1 MNAKLNHMALYGALL
16 SIVIF
21 TTTTWASSLHVASH
35 DPRALKADPKKAGEP
50 IAPVLT
56 DIGDTHMPI
65 TTQSDKAQYFFDQGL
80 RLTYAFNHQEALRS
94 FKEAARHD
102 PDAAMAYW
110 GWALVL
116 GPNLNLPMSAE
127 VAPQAYEAIQMAV
140 GLKDKVTAKESSLIV
155 ALAQRYAADP
165 PADRKALDTAYA
177 DAMKQVH
184 TRFAEDNDIATLYAA
199 ALMNLSPWNY
209 WTRDGRPKARTP
221 DILST
226 LERVMQRDPEHEG
239 ALHYYI
245 HAVEAVDAERGAAV
259 ADRLRG
265 LTPGAGHLV
274 HMPTHVY
281 MQLGR
286 YAESFE
292 LNVQAAKADENYLVQ
307 CRAQGIYP
315 LGYYPH
321 NLHFQAWAALM
332 MGNREKALKAARKV
346 ASKVPEDFSHNTWG
360 LYQTFASMPLFALV
374 RFGQWDA
381 VLEEPRPPEKWRY
394 MAGIWHYARGMAYTH
409 TGRYKSAQK
418 ELETLQIIAMDPVS
432 GHEAVGFG
440 NTPTLLTIAGEV
452 LAGELAAK
460 QKRFEVAIGHL
471 DRAVRMEDSLM
482 YNEPPDWY
490 YPVRHTLGAVLI
502 EAGRPAEAEVVYWQD
517 LKRYRDNGYS
527 LYGLWQSLKAQGR
540 DAEARQLQQSYAQA
554 WAHADRSLSSSRF

>member
-1 MNAKLNHMALYGALL
+1 
-16 SIVIF
+16 
-21 TTTTWASSLHVASH
+21 
-35 DPRALKADPKKAGEP
+35 
-50 IAPVLT
+50 
-56 DIGDTHMPI
+56 
-65 TTQSDKAQYFFDQGL
+65 
-80 RLTYAFNHQEALRS
+80 
-94 FKEAARHD
+94 
-102 PDAAMAYW
+102 
-110 GWALVL
+110 
-116 GPNLNLPMSAE
+116 
-127 VAPQAYEAIQMAV
+127 
-140 GLKDKVTAKESSLIV
+140 
-155 ALAQRYAADP
+155 
-165 PADRKALDTAYA
+165 
-177 DAMKQVH
+177 
-184 TRFAEDNDIATLYAA
+184 
-199 ALMNLSPWNY
+199 
-209 WTRDGRPKARTP
+209 
-221 DILST
+221 
-226 LERVMQRDPEHEG
+226 MQRDPHHEG

-245 HAVEAVDAERGAAV
+245 HAVEAVDAERGAAA

-292 LNVQAAKADENYLVQ
+292 LNGQAAKADENYLVQ

-321 NLHFQAWAALM
+321 NIHFQAWAALM
-332 MGNREKALKAARKV
+332 MGHQEKALAAARKV
-346 ASKVPEDFSHNTWG
+346 ASKVPADFSHNTWG

-374 RFGQWDA
+374 RFGQWDQ
-381 VLEEPRPPEKWRY
+381 VLEEPRPPAKWRY
-394 MAGIWHYARGMAYTH
+394 MTGIWHYARGMAYTH
-409 TGRYKSAQK
+409 TGQYKSAQK
-418 ELETLQIIAMDPVS
+418 ELETLQAIAMDPVS

-517 LKRYRDNGYS
+517 LKRYRNNGYS

-540 DAEARQLQQSYAQA
+540 DAEARQMQQSYAQA
-554 WAHADRSLSSSRF
+554 WAQADRSLSSSRF

>member
-1 MNAKLNHMALYGALL
+1 MNGKLKHMALYGALL
-16 SIVIF
+16 SIILF

-65 TTQSDKAQYFFDQGL
+65 TTRSEKAQYFFDQGL

-127 VAPQAYEAIQMAV
+127 VAPQAYEAIQMAL
-140 GLKDKVTAKESSLIV
+140 GLKEKVTAKESSLIV

-165 PADRKALDTAYA
+165 PADRAALDAAYA

-184 TRFAEDNDIATLYAA
+184 TRYPEDNDVATLYAA
-199 ALMNLSPWNY
+199 ALMNQSPWDY

-221 DILST
+221 EILST
-226 LERVMQRDPEHEG
+226 LEGAMRRDPHHEG

-245 HAVEAVDAERGAAV
+245 HAVEAVDAERGAAA

-292 LNVQAAKADENYLVQ
+292 LNGQAAKADENYLVQ

-321 NLHFQAWAALM
+321 NIHFQAWAALM
-332 MGNREKALKAARKV
+332 MGHQEKALEAARKV
-346 ASKVPEDFSHNTWG
+346 ASKVPADFSHNTWG

-374 RFGQWDA
+374 RFGQWDQ
-381 VLEEPRPPEKWRY
+381 VLEEPRPPAKWRY
-394 MAGIWHYARGMAYTH
+394 MTGIWHYARGMAYTH
-409 TGRYKSAQK
+409 TGQYKSAQK
-418 ELETLQIIAMDPVS
+418 ELETLLGIAMDPVS
-432 GHEAVGFG
+432 GHEMVGFG
-440 NTPTLLTIAGEV
+440 NTPTLLSIAGEV

-460 QKRFEVAIGHL
+460 QKRFEAAIGHL
-471 DRAVRMEDSLM
+471 DRAVRLEDSLM

-502 EAGRPAEAEVVYWQD
+502 EAGRPAEAEVIYWQD
-517 LKRYRDNGYS
+517 LKRYRNNGYS

-540 DAEARQLQQSYAQA
+540 DAEARQMQQSYAQA